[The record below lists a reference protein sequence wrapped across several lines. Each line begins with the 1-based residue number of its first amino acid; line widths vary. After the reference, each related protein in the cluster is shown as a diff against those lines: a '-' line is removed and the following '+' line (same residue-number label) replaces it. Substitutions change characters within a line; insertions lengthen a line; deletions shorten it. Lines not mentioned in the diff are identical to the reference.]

1 MLASKIFIMCPIP
14 SLQFSYI
21 DHKIENPMRIFAKN
35 DYFCSQIN
43 NINTKQVM
51 KKVLFTLT
59 LAFLATTWSFAQEND
74 NTNQK
79 LDSLQQVVNKLS
91 SQIDEDAEA
100 DMQQKIW
107 KDRAKYFNL
116 SYVIQKLQ
124 YKDIDGLQHESDFGV
139 AISRGRTYYLHKKPI
154 LKMIKFGID
163 WTQFDINYA
172 KYGKRMGNIP
182 SNNENDNNS
191 DSPDGDLSIDLDELD
206 LGMHQLDFG
215 MHFGLSLT
223 VNPVSHLKV
232 NGYYRFAPTGSLILL
247 DDEVS
252 VQFVPFNVFGG
263 AISYKVISVGVEAR
277 KGSAKYKNF
286 SVNED
291 ADVNIDVDS
300 PSDLNIDNILNSDKV
315 NYKTLS
321 TRVYISFRF

>member
-107 KDRAKYFNL
+107 KDRAK
-116 SYVIQKLQ
+116 
-124 YKDIDGLQHESDFGV
+124 
-139 AISRGRTYYLHKKPI
+139 
-154 LKMIKFGID
+154 
-163 WTQFDINYA
+163 
-172 KYGKRMGNIP
+172 
-182 SNNENDNNS
+182 
-191 DSPDGDLSIDLDELD
+191 
-206 LGMHQLDFG
+206 
-215 MHFGLSLT
+215 
-223 VNPVSHLKV
+223 
-232 NGYYRFAPTGSLILL
+232 
-247 DDEVS
+247 
-252 VQFVPFNVFGG
+252 
-263 AISYKVISVGVEAR
+263 
-277 KGSAKYKNF
+277 
-286 SVNED
+286 
-291 ADVNIDVDS
+291 
-300 PSDLNIDNILNSDKV
+300 
-315 NYKTLS
+315 
-321 TRVYISFRF
+321 

>member
-124 YKDIDGLQHESDFGV
+124 DKDNDGTQFESDFGV

-163 WTQFDINYA
+163 WTQFDINYLQA
-172 KYGKRMGNIP
+172 TMETIAAADLLTATSP
-182 SNNENDNNS
+182 STWMNS
-191 DSPDGDLSIDLDELD
+191 TWACT
-206 LGMHQLDFG
+206 
-215 MHFGLSLT
+215 SLT
-223 VNPVSHLKV
+223 L
-232 NGYYRFAPTGSLILL
+232 ACT
-247 DDEVS
+247 S
-252 VQFVPFNVFGG
+252 VFP
-263 AISYKVISVGVEAR
+263 
-277 KGSAKYKNF
+277 
-286 SVNED
+286 
-291 ADVNIDVDS
+291 S
-300 PSDLNIDNILNSDKV
+300 PSIRYPI
-315 NYKTLS
+315 
-321 TRVYISFRF
+321 

>member
-124 YKDIDGLQHESDFGV
+124 DKDNDGTQFESDFGV

-172 KYGKRMGNIP
+172 KYGKITEEATSDNG
-182 SNNENDNNS
+182 NNS
-191 DSPDGDLSIDLDELD
+191 G
-206 LGMHQLDFG
+206 
-215 MHFGLSLT
+215 SLT
-223 VNPVSHLKV
+223 
-232 NGYYRFAPTGSLILL
+232 AT
-247 DDEVS
+247 
-252 VQFVPFNVFGG
+252 
-263 AISYKVISVGVEAR
+263 
-277 KGSAKYKNF
+277 
-286 SVNED
+286 
-291 ADVNIDVDS
+291 S
-300 PSDLNIDNILNSDKV
+300 PSTWMNSTWACTSL
-315 NYKTLS
+315 TLACTS
-321 TRVYISFRF
+321 VFPSPSIRYPI

>member
-1 MLASKIFIMCPIP
+1 
-14 SLQFSYI
+14 
-21 DHKIENPMRIFAKN
+21 
-35 DYFCSQIN
+35 
-43 NINTKQVM
+43 M
-51 KKVLFTLT
+51 KKILLPFAITLLT
-59 LAFLATTWSFAQEND
+59 VMGAMAQENG
-74 NTNQK
+74 NTDK
-79 LDSLQQVVNKLS
+79 RLDSLQQVVNKLAT
-91 SQIDEDAEA
+91 QIDDSEEA
-100 DMQQKIW
+100 DRQQKIW

-116 SYVIQKLQ
+116 AYVKQKLQ
-124 YKDIDGLQHESDFGV
+124 YKDIDGLQYESDFGV

-172 KYGKRMGNIP
+172 KYGKLT
-182 SNNENDNNS
+182 E
-191 DSPDGDLSIDLDELD
+191 DLSETTGDPSVSGEESMDLD

-232 NGYYRFAPTGSLILL
+232 NGYYRFAPSASLILL
-247 DDEVS
+247 DDDVS

-263 AISYKVISVGVEAR
+263 AISYKVISIGAEAR

-291 ADVNIDVDS
+291 AESSMEGWEDIENPGDINTGDLLDDVI
-300 PSDLNIDNILNSDKV
+300 NSEKI
-315 NYKTLS
+315 NFKTLS

>member
-1 MLASKIFIMCPIP
+1 
-14 SLQFSYI
+14 
-21 DHKIENPMRIFAKN
+21 
-35 DYFCSQIN
+35 
-43 NINTKQVM
+43 M
-51 KKVLFTLT
+51 KKILFTLT
-59 LAFLATTWSFAQEND
+59 IALLATTWAMAQENENAD
-74 NTNQK
+74 K
-79 LDSLQQVVNKLS
+79 RLDSLQQVVDKLTT
-91 SQIDEDAEA
+91 QIDDSEEA

-116 SYVIQKLQ
+116 SYVKQKLQ
-124 YKDIDGLQHESDFGV
+124 SNDIEGFQRESDFGV

-172 KYGKRMGNIP
+172 KYG
-182 SNNENDNNS
+182 ETEEEYNDEGNNS
-191 DSPDGDLSIDLDELD
+191 DSFYEEEVLGLN

-232 NGYYRFAPTGSLILL
+232 NGYYRFAPTGSVILL
-247 DDEVS
+247 DDDVS

-263 AISYKVISVGVEAR
+263 AISYKVISIGVEAR
-277 KGSAKYKNF
+277 KGSANYKKF

-291 ADVNIDVDS
+291 VDS
-300 PSDLNIDNILNSDKV
+300 VTGDWGNAESTDNPDFDDVLNSEKI
-315 NYKTLS
+315 NFKTLS

>member
-1 MLASKIFIMCPIP
+1 
-14 SLQFSYI
+14 
-21 DHKIENPMRIFAKN
+21 
-35 DYFCSQIN
+35 
-43 NINTKQVM
+43 M
-51 KKVLFTLT
+51 KKILLPFAITLLT
-59 LAFLATTWSFAQEND
+59 VMGAMAQENG
-74 NTNQK
+74 NTDK
-79 LDSLQQVVNKLS
+79 RLDSLQQVVNKLAT
-91 SQIDEDAEA
+91 QIDDSEEA
-100 DMQQKIW
+100 DRQQKIW

-116 SYVIQKLQ
+116 AYVKQKLQ
-124 YKDIDGLQHESDFGV
+124 YKDIDGLQYESDFGV

-172 KYGKRMGNIP
+172 KYGKLT
-182 SNNENDNNS
+182 E
-191 DSPDGDLSIDLDELD
+191 DLSETTGDPSVSGEESMDLD

-232 NGYYRFAPTGSLILL
+232 NGYYRFAPSASLILL
-247 DDEVS
+247 DDDVS

-263 AISYKVISVGVEAR
+263 AISYKVISIGVEAR

-291 ADVNIDVDS
+291 AESSMEGWEDIENPGDINTGDLLDDVN
-300 PSDLNIDNILNSDKV
+300 NSEKI
-315 NYKTLS
+315 NFKTLS

>member
-1 MLASKIFIMCPIP
+1 
-14 SLQFSYI
+14 
-21 DHKIENPMRIFAKN
+21 
-35 DYFCSQIN
+35 
-43 NINTKQVM
+43 M
-51 KKVLFTLT
+51 KKILFTLT
-59 LAFLATTWSFAQEND
+59 IALLATTWAMAQENENAD
-74 NTNQK
+74 K
-79 LDSLQQVVNKLS
+79 RLDSLQQVVDKLTT
-91 SQIDEDAEA
+91 QIDDSEEA

-116 SYVIQKLQ
+116 SYVKQKLQ
-124 YKDIDGLQHESDFGV
+124 LQYESDFGV

-172 KYGKRMGNIP
+172 KYGKLTEDF
-182 SNNENDNNS
+182 SES
-191 DSPDGDLSIDLDELD
+191 TGDETFDVEESEDLE

-232 NGYYRFAPTGSLILL
+232 NGYYRFAPTGSVILL
-247 DDEVS
+247 DDDVS

-263 AISYKVISVGVEAR
+263 AVSYKVISVGVEAR

-286 SVNED
+286 SVDED
-291 ADVNIDVDS
+291 IDGSLEDMGDYDN
-300 PSDLNIDNILNSDKV
+300 PGDLDLGSVINSEKV
-315 NYKTLS
+315 NFKTLS

>member
-1 MLASKIFIMCPIP
+1 
-14 SLQFSYI
+14 
-21 DHKIENPMRIFAKN
+21 
-35 DYFCSQIN
+35 
-43 NINTKQVM
+43 M
-51 KKVLFTLT
+51 KKILLPFAITLLT
-59 LAFLATTWSFAQEND
+59 VMGAMAQENG
-74 NTNQK
+74 NTDK
-79 LDSLQQVVNKLS
+79 RLDSLQQVVNKLAT
-91 SQIDEDAEA
+91 QIDDSEEA
-100 DMQQKIW
+100 DRQQKIW

-116 SYVIQKLQ
+116 AYVKQKLQ
-124 YKDIDGLQHESDFGV
+124 YKDIDGLQYESDFGV

-172 KYGKRMGNIP
+172 KYGKLT
-182 SNNENDNNS
+182 E
-191 DSPDGDLSIDLDELD
+191 DLSETTGDPSVSGEESMDLD

-232 NGYYRFAPTGSLILL
+232 NGYYRFAPSASLILL
-247 DDEVS
+247 DDDVS

-263 AISYKVISVGVEAR
+263 AISYKVISIGVEAR

-291 ADVNIDVDS
+291 AESSMEGWEDIENPGDINTG
-300 PSDLNIDNILNSDKV
+300 DLLYYVINS
-315 NYKTLS
+315 
-321 TRVYISFRF
+321 

>member
-1 MLASKIFIMCPIP
+1 
-14 SLQFSYI
+14 
-21 DHKIENPMRIFAKN
+21 
-35 DYFCSQIN
+35 
-43 NINTKQVM
+43 
-51 KKVLFTLT
+51 
-59 LAFLATTWSFAQEND
+59 
-74 NTNQK
+74 
-79 LDSLQQVVNKLS
+79 
-91 SQIDEDAEA
+91 
-100 DMQQKIW
+100 
-107 KDRAKYFNL
+107 
-116 SYVIQKLQ
+116 
-124 YKDIDGLQHESDFGV
+124 
-139 AISRGRTYYLHKKPI
+139 
-154 LKMIKFGID
+154 MIKFGID

-172 KYGKRMGNIP
+172 KYGKITEEATSDNG
-182 SNNENDNNS
+182 NNS
-191 DSPDGDLSIDLDELD
+191 GSGSSDGDLSIDLDELD

-300 PSDLNIDNILNSDKV
+300 PSDVDIDNIFNSEKI
-315 NYKTLS
+315 NFQTLS

>member
-1 MLASKIFIMCPIP
+1 
-14 SLQFSYI
+14 
-21 DHKIENPMRIFAKN
+21 
-35 DYFCSQIN
+35 
-43 NINTKQVM
+43 M
-51 KKVLFTLT
+51 KKILLPFAITLLT
-59 LAFLATTWSFAQEND
+59 VMGAMAQENG
-74 NTNQK
+74 NTDK
-79 LDSLQQVVNKLS
+79 RLDSLQQVVNKLAT
-91 SQIDEDAEA
+91 QIDDSEEA
-100 DMQQKIW
+100 DRQQKIW

-116 SYVIQKLQ
+116 AYVKQKLQ
-124 YKDIDGLQHESDFGV
+124 YKDIDGLQYESDFGV

-172 KYGKRMGNIP
+172 KYGKLT
-182 SNNENDNNS
+182 E
-191 DSPDGDLSIDLDELD
+191 DLSETTGDPSVSGEESMDLD

-232 NGYYRFAPTGSLILL
+232 NGYYRFAPSASLILL
-247 DDEVS
+247 DDDVS

-263 AISYKVISVGVEAR
+263 AISYKVISIGVEAR

-291 ADVNIDVDS
+291 AESSMEGWEDIENPGDINTGDLLDDVI
-300 PSDLNIDNILNSDKV
+300 NSEKI
-315 NYKTLS
+315 NFKTLS